1 MNTKEYQD
9 YAGEFPPL
17 SMYSLDRMPSS
28 DRAAFISWHDG
39 QRGKFFDF
47 QKELLAYCRLDV
59 TILRLACLKFR
70 QIIKDIT
77 TVTTDDGEVLGIVC
91 PYRLHIQL

>member
-9 YAGEFPPL
+9 YTGEFPPL

-28 DRAAFISWHDG
+28 DRAAFISWHDS

-59 TILRLACLKFR
+59 TI
-70 QIIKDIT
+70 
-77 TVTTDDGEVLGIVC
+77 
-91 PYRLHIQL
+91 